1 MKILE
6 TNRLILR
13 PFEPTDLD
21 DLYEYAKSENVGPN
35 AGWPPHENKD
45 ETLKILNSFIE
56 GNKVRAIVYKENNK
70 VIGSIGV
77 HKDHKREIESCKMI
91 GYVLS
96 EDYWGK
102 GIMAEGVK
110 AVIKHLFEE
119 ENLEVV
125 SCYHYPFNTKSK
137 RVIEKCGFVYE
148 GTIRCSSEIYNGN
161 IYDDVCYSITKND
174 YFTNLKNKIW

>member
-6 TNRLILR
+6 TKHLLLR
-13 PFEPTDLD
+13 PWKLEDLD

-35 AGWPPHENKD
+35 AGWPSHKNKD
-45 ETLKILNSFIE
+45 ISLEILNSFIE
-56 GNKVRAIVYKENNK
+56 GNEVRAIVYKENNK

-77 HKDHKREIESCKMI
+77 HKDRKREVKNCKMI

-102 GIMAEGVK
+102 GLMTEGVK
-110 AVIKHLFEE
+110 TIIKHLFEE
-119 ENLEVV
+119 EDIEVI

-137 RVIEKCGFVYE
+137 RVIEKCGFIYE
-148 GTIRCSSEIYNGN
+148 GTIRCASEIYNGN

-174 YFTNLKNKIW
+174 YFTNLKSNF

>member
-1 MKILE
+1 MKVLE
-6 TNRLILR
+6 TERLLLR
-13 PFEPTDLD
+13 PWTLDDLD
-21 DLYEYAKSENVGPN
+21 DLYEYAKNENVGPN

-45 ETLKILNSFIE
+45 ISLEILNSFIE
-56 GNKVRAIVYKENNK
+56 GNEVRAIVYKENNK

-77 HKDHKREIESCKMI
+77 HKDRKREINNSKMI

-102 GIMAEGVK
+102 GIMTEGVK

-125 SCYHYPFNTKSK
+125 SCYHYPFNIKSK

-148 GTIRCSSEIYNGN
+148 GTIRYSSEIYNGN

-174 YFTNLKNKIW
+174 YFTNLKK

>member
-13 PFEPTDLD
+13 PFALTDLD

-35 AGWPPHENKD
+35 AGWPPHESKD
-45 ETLKILNSFIE
+45 TSLEILNSFID
-56 GNKVRAIVYKENNK
+56 GNQIRAIVLKENNK

-77 HKDHKREIESCKMI
+77 HKDYKREIIGCRMI

-102 GIMAEGVK
+102 GIMPEGVK

-119 ENLEVV
+119 ENLQVV
-125 SCYHYPFNTKSK
+125 SCYHFPFNTQSK

-148 GTIRCSSEIYNGN
+148 GTIRCASEMYDGSIS
-161 IYDDVCYSITKND
+161 DDVCYSITRND
-174 YFTNLKNKIW
+174 YFTNLKNQF